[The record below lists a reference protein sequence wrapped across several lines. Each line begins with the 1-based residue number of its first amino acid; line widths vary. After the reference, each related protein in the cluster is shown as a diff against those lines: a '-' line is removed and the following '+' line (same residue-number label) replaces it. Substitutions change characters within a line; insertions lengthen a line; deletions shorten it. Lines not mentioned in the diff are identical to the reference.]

1 MKNNQTKEA
10 IIVLILLAIIIVL
23 LAAKVINAIN
33 DRDTTYEYAVD
44 GKIYQSSKC
53 YEKPNGD
60 IRCLKG
66 NELVKVD
73 NYYEVENGKK

>member
-10 IIVLILLAIIIVL
+10 VIVLIVLAVIITLLVVMIVNSV
-23 LAAKVINAIN
+23 KCKQTN
-33 DRDTTYEYAVD
+33 YEYAVD

-53 YEKPNGD
+53 YEKSNGD

-73 NYYEVENGKK
+73 NYYEVK

>member
-10 IIVLILLAIIIVL
+10 IVVLSVLAIIIAL
-23 LAAKVINAIN
+23 LVVMIVNAIN
-33 DRDTTYEYAVD
+33 NRETTYEYAID

-66 NELVKVD
+66 NELIKVD
-73 NYYEVENGKK
+73 NYYEVE

>member
-10 IIVLILLAIIIVL
+10 IVVLVVLAVIIALLVVMIVNSVKCKQTI
-23 LAAKVINAIN
+23 
-33 DRDTTYEYAVD
+33 YEYAVD
-44 GKIYQSSKC
+44 GKIYQTNKC

-73 NYYEVENGKK
+73 NYYEIGSDK

>member
-10 IIVLILLAIIIVL
+10 IVVLSVLAIII
-23 LAAKVINAIN
+23 AILVTMIVN
-33 DRDTTYEYAVD
+33 CIKSRPTTYEYAID

-53 YEKPNGD
+53 YERKNGD

-66 NELVKVD
+66 NELIKVD
-73 NYYEVENGKK
+73 NYYKVK